1 MKRFRSDESGVTPKF
16 LTKLGVTLGVTPIV
30 VAKPLR
36 RKGFIDLLHLLHLLH
51 QKIYCFRKTCN
62 LHEIH
67 VTCETFSKTQVV
79 FRIRCN
85 ALKKAAG
92 PYCRKGFQR
101 YA

>member
-1 MKRFRSDESGVTPKF
+1 MKHFRSDESGVTPKF
-16 LTKLGVTLGVTPIV
+16 VRCNADNSCETLVPQRFYRFVTPV
-30 VAKPLR
+30 TPVTP
-36 RKGFIDLLHLLHLLH
+36 
-51 QKIYCFRKTCN
+51 KIYCFRKTCN

-79 FRIRCN
+79 FGIRCN

-92 PYCRKGFQR
+92 TYCRKGFRR